1 MKHLLGCAVAMLLA
15 AGGAMAQGYPNRPV
29 TMIVPFPAGGSVDI
43 VARQIAAGL
52 TRHLGQNV
60 IVDNKAGAGGTIGTG
75 FAAKATP
82 DGYTMLLGTT
92 SALAVSP
99 ALYASVPYDPLKSFI
114 PVIEVTR
121 GPFLVTVK
129 ASLPVKDI
137 RELIDYA
144 RKNPGKLNSGSAGN
158 GSVHHLALEIF
169 KQAAKL
175 EIAHVPYKGGGPAW
189 AALLAGD
196 IDLLFDSMPGP
207 LPYGNRVRPLAI
219 AGPQRLPGLPNV
231 PTFAE
236 IGMPEVSTV
245 FFWAMVVPAGTPP
258 DVVARLNQALGQAL
272 RDPVVKAEFEK
283 QSMETSPGTPEEIAR
298 FMEQQVPMWRAVVQK
313 AGLKQE

>member
-1 MKHLLGCAVAMLLA
+1 MKRLQALALALLFA
-15 AGGAMAQGYPNRPV
+15 AGGAMAQGFPNRPV

-43 VARQIAAGL
+43 VARLIAAGL

-60 IVDNKAGAGGTIGTG
+60 VVDNKVGAGGTIGTG
-75 FAAKATP
+75 AAAKAAP
-82 DGYTMLLGTT
+82 DGYTILLGTT

-129 ASLPVKDI
+129 NSLPVQNI
-137 RELIDYA
+137 RELIELA

-158 GSVHHLALEIF
+158 GSVHHLALEMF

-175 EIAHVPYKGGGPAW
+175 DIAHVPYKGGGPAW

-196 IDLLFDSMPGP
+196 IDMLFDSMPGP
-207 LPYGNRVRPLAI
+207 LPYAGRVRPLAI
-219 AGPQRLPGLPNV
+219 AGPSRLPGLPGV

-245 FFWAMVVPAGTPP
+245 FFWAIVVPAGTPQ
-258 DVVARLNQALGQAL
+258 DVVSKLNASLGQAL

-283 QSMETSPGTPEEIAR
+283 QSMETSPGTPEEIAK
-298 FMEQQVPMWRAVVQK
+298 FMAQQVPMWREVVKK

>member
-1 MKHLLGCAVAMLLA
+1 MKRLLGAILAVLLSA
-15 AGGAMAQGYPNRPV
+15 GAMAQGYPNRPV

-60 IVDNKAGAGGTIGTG
+60 IVDNKVGAGGTIGSG
-75 FAAKATP
+75 AAAKAPP
-82 DGYTMLLGTT
+82 DGYTVLLGTT

-99 ALYASVPYDPLKSFI
+99 ALYANLPYDPLKSFT

-121 GPFLVTVK
+121 GPFLITVK
-129 ASLPVKDI
+129 NSLPAQNI
-137 RELIDYA
+137 RELIELA

-158 GSVHHLALEIF
+158 GSVHHLALEMF

-175 EIAHVPYKGGGPAW
+175 DIAHVPYKGGGPAW
-189 AALLAGD
+189 TALLAGD
-196 IDLLFDSMPGP
+196 IDMLFDSMPGP
-207 LPYGNRVRPLAI
+207 LPYAGRVRPLAI
-219 AGPQRLPGLPNV
+219 AGPSRLPGLPGV

-236 IGMPEVSTV
+236 VGLPEVSTV
-245 FFWAMVVPAGTPP
+245 FFWALVVPAGTPQE
-258 DVVARLNQALGQAL
+258 VVAKLNQAAGQAL
-272 RDPVVKAEFEK
+272 RDPVVKGEFEK

-298 FMEQQVPMWRAVVQK
+298 FMQQQVPMWREVVKK